1 MKKFLLLLCTLLASV
16 GVGNLW
22 ATVTMPTLTTDVNN
36 PTYYVIKNYRSGK
49 YASYVDASTQ
59 IAQSTLS
66 VNALWY
72 FVENGTGVS
81 IVPAA
86 DPSVKLATNASA
98 TADGAVWYI
107 AENKNNPGYFCVTL
121 NSNQSGNCWDDNST
135 HTAVGT
141 WRPAANDFAG
151 TSWVIAQAVV
161 TKAEIDANNLTD
173 ALVATTAAAE
183 REVIIARLGALS
195 SLSVHTPEN
204 IAAIR
209 NAANEAALNTALEAF
224 NANISLLCGSSKYLI
239 VGASAGS
246 HVQTPSEYNEVIQ
259 LESAGNGAFYLK
271 GFRSEKYLGSVA
283 TSTAIST
290 NATPTTAFYIQTY
303 NDKIVA
309 RPTSSTD
316 DGYNYIHNGGS
327 GCVGWTSNAA
337 NSQYTIAE
345 IDLPAE
351 FVDVTYHVM
360 VGGVDK
366 AQATAFSGVGDEP
379 TIPLSLQYPFTSYTY
394 DVETIA
400 SNTTDIYATAIFDM
414 PFTTSTDYASA
425 KWYFLHGHASY
436 SNYYVSRSENAT
448 VWNNVKNYRDSY
460 LWAFIGNPID
470 GIKIINKA
478 AGDGVYLMD
487 TETATTLGST
497 ATTWVLKK
505 QTSSY
510 SYGGSSSFG
519 LWSAARNNYANCAG
533 GTVKYWGSFDQGSTF
548 WVDDQ
553 DVETLF
559 DNDITALQALDFGT
573 GLGQY
578 SLTGDYAEYTASAN
592 GIVDV
597 LDADGFAIDNLER
610 AETLLSNKSFNLP
623 AAGSFLRIKGYATN
637 KYAKAGTITAENVN
651 DGADPTSKIPNTVN
665 TETNGSDIWY
675 YDAENHLI
683 NYYNGL
689 GTFATRA
696 FASLNKTKETTTFAE
711 STCTAAGAKKIG
723 VYEIKSNYSGSKV
736 WYSNTDNV
744 DRNSSNNNVNCEWAL
759 EAVTTLPVYIS
770 AAGYATLCA
779 PVALTIPGGVT
790 AYTIVVESN
799 NSLTMTALDGKIPA
813 GTPVVLEGDED
824 TYDFDIATSDAFAGE
839 NDLVGTYVTIAAPNE
854 SYILQKHDAEVGF
867 YQVDTSV
874 ATPNVPGFR
883 AYLPA
888 SAVGG
893 GVKAYFFNKTDVI
906 KDVFKGVAAGE
917 IYDLSGAKV
926 AKMQKGKAY
935 IVNGTTVTV
944 K

>member
-610 AETLLSNKSFNLP
+610 AETLLKNNTLNLP
-623 AAGSFLRIKGYATN
+623 AANSFLRIRSILSDRAYLKAANASTRMTYTTTADEETIFLYGSDNKIISYSKGFAVN
-637 KYAKAGTITAENVN
+637 NVREMGAVGGAGNTFVFVAAVGGNVGQYSIKCN
-651 DGADPTSKIPNTVN
+651 DGGSYNNNYFYSTGA
-665 TETNGSDIWY
+665 NGSN
-675 YDAENHLI
+675 A
-683 NYYNGL
+683 
-689 GTFATRA
+689 
-696 FASLNKTKETTTFAE
+696 
-711 STCTAAGAKKIG
+711 
-723 VYEIKSNYSGSKV
+723 
-736 WYSNTDNV
+736 
-744 DRNSSNNNVNCEWAL
+744 DRNTIAEKWYDNNSFTL

-770 AAGYATLCA
+770 DAGYATLCA

-790 AYTIVVESN
+790 AYTFVVESN

-926 AKMQKGKAY
+926 SKMQRGKAY